1 MSTAN
6 DNNRSTTASGDDVVA
21 QPILLGNATLNSGGG
36 IVTPAM
42 VYDPDLPLVD
52 DSEPDPCDPPP
63 NSGDPARPI
72 GDPDTPNGDPDT
84 SIGDPDALVFS
95 DNFNAVPS
103 VDLLFNAAGE
113 LIDPVDAAFD
123 ALISAPVS
131 EIGNRIDVMM
141 HFDADDFII

>member
-1 MSTAN
+1 M
-6 DNNRSTTASGDDVVA
+6 
-21 QPILLGNATLNSGGG
+21 I
-36 IVTPAM
+36 
-42 VYDPDLPLVD
+42 YDPDLPLVD
-52 DSEPDPCDPPP
+52 DPEPDPCDPPP

-84 SIGDPDALVFS
+84 LVFG
-95 DNFNAVPS
+95 DNFSAVSS
-103 VDLLFNAAGE
+103 VDLSFNAAGE